1 MVTETF
7 GKIQF
12 KVNKVKIQYVEHC
25 CSAGLGSLV
34 PIEQL
39 YPSLFTLPSGARAKS
54 QPVPLK
60 NNARATWKVA
70 YRRKLYTF
78 FINGDFGT
86 ETRLVC
92 FLVDQYLFPT
102 TKLTCFYV
110 LSLLKSLNNR
120 IIQILYLTLKLTL
133 KTNPNA

>member
-1 MVTETF
+1 MEKNATKESAD
-7 GKIQF
+7 
-12 KVNKVKIQYVEHC
+12 YV
-25 CSAGLGSLV
+25 SIIV
-34 PIEQL
+34 Q
-39 YPSLFTLPSGARAKS
+39 
-54 QPVPLK
+54 
-60 NNARATWKVA
+60 
-70 YRRKLYTF
+70 TF

-92 FLVDQYLFPT
+92 FLVGQYLFPT

-120 IIQILYLTLKLTL
+120 IIQILNLNLTLKLTL